1 MLTIY
6 IDFKSPASYLAIAPT
21 LALAERLDLMIHW
34 KPFRAIEREV
44 PKLDKEGLGKEE
56 TVGQRHRR
64 VRAASQRALSV
75 KYASH
80 QGIDL
85 RFPTQSGSTDLAL
98 GVLLGIE
105 GDPLPFIRG
114 AFNAYW
120 DAHADLDDMAVVHA
134 LLVESG
140 VAYTGSLA
148 DARSALEAA
157 QVQAEEAGIVGVPGY
172 VIDEQLFV
180 GREHLPWIEEIVRTK
195 LGA

>member
-1 MLTIY
+1 MLTVY
-6 IDFKSPASYLAIAPT
+6 IDFKSPAAYLAVSPT
-21 LALAERLDLMIHW
+21 LALAERFDLAIDW

-44 PKLDKEGLGKEE
+44 PKLGKQE
-56 TVGQRHRR
+56 TVGESHRR

-75 KYASH
+75 KYAAH

-85 RFPTQSGSTDLAL
+85 RFPPQPGSTDLAL

-120 DAHADLDDMAVVHA
+120 EAHADLDDMAVVHA

-140 VAYTGSLA
+140 VTYTGSLA
-148 DARSALEAA
+148 DARSVLDAA
-157 QVQAEEAGIVGVPGY
+157 QMQAEEAGIVGVPGY
-172 VIDEQLFV
+172 VIEDQLFV
-180 GREHLPWIEEIVRTK
+180 GREHLPWIEEIARAKV
-195 LGA
+195 GA